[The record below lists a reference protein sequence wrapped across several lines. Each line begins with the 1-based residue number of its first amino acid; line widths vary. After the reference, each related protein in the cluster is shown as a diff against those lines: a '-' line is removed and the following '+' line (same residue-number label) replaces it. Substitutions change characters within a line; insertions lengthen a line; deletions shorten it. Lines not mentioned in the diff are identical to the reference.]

1 MIARDLL
8 SPICDTSGAAGLPEV
23 AAEATLFD
31 VVAAVAASADGRVA
45 VRQDGVVSGVID
57 APQVVKALAQTTA
70 SRDDCS
76 VIVVECHPDDY
87 SASLLAHAVE
97 DADAHLTDLLTAPAA
112 DGINLTVTMR
122 VRLRDPQGAIHSLE
136 RYGFR
141 VVDARGITDGL
152 PTVMEERLAALQL
165 FLNV

>member
-8 SPICDTSGAAGLPEV
+8 SPRYDTSAAAGLPEV
-23 AAEATLFD
+23 AAQATLFD
-31 VVAAVAASADGRVA
+31 VVAAVAASADGRVS
-45 VRQDGVVSGVID
+45 VRQDDVVIGVID
-57 APQVVKALAQTTA
+57 APEVVGAVARTTA

-97 DADAHLTDLLTAPAA
+97 DADAHLTDLLTAPAS
-112 DGINLTVTMR
+112 DGINLSVTMR
-122 VRLRDPQGAIHSLE
+122 VRLRDPQAAIHSLE

-141 VVDARGITDGL
+141 VVDARGIGSDT